1 MVDPIRAALGGIIIL
16 CQIVVLILAALAL
29 GGGTWIEDVE
39 DSGDYFTRIQSGY
52 GQGVQFATGD
62 FHSIGMWRYFHEP
75 GQSNP
80 LPSRDPEL
88 TTGTACYVLAL
99 SLGCLCIV
107 LLSYQLMG
115 IGHNSLTVTLS
126 IFWVVFFEF
135 VMLLTATTVV
145 LNYFKHT
152 FRYERLGHSHHM
164 AWISFS
170 FSCLALLLSVI
181 RVVIQATS
189 PEHQYSRHHNGAGTY
204 GGGQGGRGGGSE
216 YSQPRGGYQRSMS
229 QTNLNSSNGNG
240 GGTMPMRPISPKS
253 VHSLGG
259 PYQRDS
265 YVPPP
270 PNGGDYRGGYD
281 AYDMR
286 PPPPKGYSSVQA

>member
-1 MVDPIRAALGGIIIL
+1 MQPPIWMKKTEMITRNQYHAVF
-16 CQIVVLILAALAL
+16 VVL
-29 GGGTWIEDVE
+29 V
-39 DSGDYFTRIQSGY
+39 
-52 GQGVQFATGD
+52 
-62 FHSIGMWRYFHEP
+62 
-75 GQSNP
+75 
-80 LPSRDPEL
+80 
-88 TTGTACYVLAL
+88 
-99 SLGCLCIV
+99 
-107 LLSYQLMG
+107 
-115 IGHNSLTVTLS
+115 
-126 IFWVVFFEF
+126 

-240 GGTMPMRPISPKS
+240 GGTMPVKS
-253 VHSLGG
+253 LFSLF
-259 PYQRDS
+259 RTT
-265 YVPPP
+265 YV
-270 PNGGDYRGGYD
+270 NYGF
-281 AYDMR
+281 
-286 PPPPKGYSSVQA
+286 